1 VAGNAAE
8 NPAPDTLRHL
18 LSLRVQMKKTNGFA
32 SIAFA
37 AMLSVGAASSVFA
50 QAKGAPANP
59 GAGKEL
65 LAKSGCLACHAVD
78 RKLVGPAHLDV
89 ANKYR
94 DVKGA
99 EDKIVAHVRNGG
111 GGVWGPIAMPP
122 HKHIPEADI
131 RTMVRYILTYK

>member
-1 VAGNAAE
+1 
-8 NPAPDTLRHL
+8 
-18 LSLRVQMKKTNGFA
+18 MKTWIR
-32 SIAFA
+32 SIALA
-37 AMLSVGAASSVFA
+37 AMLSAGAVSGAFA
-50 QAKGAPANP
+50 QGKAAPAAP

-78 RKLVGPAHLDV
+78 KKLVGPAHLDV

-94 DVKGA
+94 NVKGA
-99 EDKIVAHVRNGG
+99 EDKLVAHVVNGG
-111 GGVWGPIAMPP
+111 GGVWGQIAMPP